1 MLQTS
6 DKRKNC
12 SFSRRIL
19 RSLNEFSAKE
29 FPIQTPADWLHL
41 PVKIVACLTF
51 LILFAPFG
59 VSSLCAQQAPPDSL
73 SRPLVFGIPIVF
85 FLPET
90 RWGFGAAGFMSWR
103 FRDEPPASRP
113 SQIQLGGA
121 YTLEDQ
127 ISAYLPF
134 QIWRNDNRFALY
146 GELGWYRYN
155 YFFFGIGNGVPRD
168 FEELYGVEF
177 PRVRITAVREV
188 LPKLYLGGRLIADNF
203 NITDVDPEGMLATGA
218 VPGSRGGLNAGA
230 GLVVSYDSRDNI
242 FDSRSGWFIEADL
255 DRHGAFLASDFTF
268 TRAALDLRYF
278 ISLSEKNGFA
288 FRCYTEHVFGAAP
301 FITQPLLGGT
311 RLMRGFYEGRYRGNN
326 NAVVQGEYRRHITGR
341 FGAAAFGA
349 VGAVA
354 PRFGGFAAG
363 NLRATYGAGIRA
375 AVDKED
381 RINIRF
387 DVGIG
392 HGAPAYYVTV
402 GEAF

>member
-1 MLQTS
+1 MRRQS
-6 DKRKNC
+6 
-12 SFSRRIL
+12 SFSDRNPL
-19 RSLNEFSAKE
+19 SLSDFSAKE
-29 FPIQTPADWLHL
+29 FPSQAPADWLYL
-41 PVKIVACLTF
+41 PVKIFAF
-51 LILFAPFG
+51 LIFLTLFTPFG
-59 VSSLCAQQAPPDSL
+59 ISSLSAQKTPPDSL
-73 SRPLVFGIPIVF
+73 SRPVVFGIPIVF

-103 FRDEPPASRP
+103 FRDEPAASRP

-127 ISAYLPF
+127 ILAYLPF

-155 YFFFGIGNGVPRD
+155 YFFFGIGNDVPRD

-188 LPKLYLGGRLIADNF
+188 LPNLYLGGRLIADNF
-203 NITDVDPEGMLATGA
+203 NITDVDSEGILATGA
-218 VPGSRGGLNAGA
+218 VPGSRGGLNAGV
-230 GLVVSYDSRDNI
+230 GFVVSYDTRDNI

-255 DRHGAFLASDFTF
+255 DRHGAFLGSDFTF
-268 TRAALDLRYF
+268 TRAALDLRSF
-278 ISLSEKNGFA
+278 TSLSEKNGFA
-288 FRCYTEHVFGAAP
+288 IRCYTEHVFGTAP

-326 NAVVQGEYRRHITGR
+326 TAVVQAEYRRHIAGR
-341 FGAAAFGA
+341 FGATAFGA

-354 PRFGGFAAG
+354 TRFGDFAVG

>member
-1 MLQTS
+1 MKIHTLLILFSLSGAFYLRAQ
-6 DKRKNC
+6 DAAPD
-12 SFSRRIL
+12 SFSR
-19 RSLNEFSAKE
+19 
-29 FPIQTPADWLHL
+29 
-41 PVKIVACLTF
+41 PVA
-51 LILFAPFG
+51 
-59 VSSLCAQQAPPDSL
+59 
-73 SRPLVFGIPIVF
+73 FGIPIVF
-85 FLPET
+85 YLPET
-90 RWGFGAAGFMSWR
+90 RWGFGAAGLLSWR
-103 FRDEPPASRP
+103 FGDEPASSRP

-127 ISAYLPF
+127 ILAYLPF
-134 QIWRNDNRFALY
+134 EIWRKENSFALY

-155 YFFFGIGNGVPRD
+155 YFFFGTGNHVPRD

-188 LPKLYLGGRLIADNF
+188 LPKLYIGGRLIADDF
-203 NITDVDPEGMLATGA
+203 NITDVDPEGMLTTGEI
-218 VPGSRGGLNAGA
+218 PGSRGGFNAGA
-230 GLVVSYDSRDNI
+230 GAVVSYDTRDNI
-242 FDSRSGWFIEADL
+242 FDARSGWFIEADL
-255 DRHGAFLASDFTF
+255 DRHGAFLGSDFSF

-278 ISLSEKNGFA
+278 TSLSEKNGFA
-288 FRCYTEHVFGAAP
+288 VRCYTEHVFGTAP

-311 RLMRGFYEGRYRGNN
+311 RLMRGYYEGRYRGSNV
-326 NAVVQGEYRRHITGR
+326 AVVQGEYRRHIIGR

-354 PRFGGFAAG
+354 PRFGGFAL
-363 NLRATYGAGIRA
+363 NHLRATYGAGIRA

-392 HGAPAYYVTV
+392 HGEPAYYVTV